1 MLGWLK
7 PRVAYS
13 TGLSQLSLERVKAF
27 AVKENLSYA
36 ADSGASLY
44 SSLKGP

>member
-13 TGLSQLSLERVKAF
+13 TGLSQLSSERGQAF
-27 AVKENLSYA
+27 GVEKNLSYPT
-36 ADSGASLY
+36 DPGASQ
-44 SSLKGP
+44 

>member
-13 TGLSQLSLERVKAF
+13 TGLSQLSLERGQAF
-27 AVKENLSYA
+27 AVEENHSYA
-36 ADSGASLY
+36 TDSGLQV
-44 SSLKGP
+44 LKVRKG